1 MGVKVKPS
9 HYAMRVPNYGLY
21 LGLRNELDDRIAIG
35 GSTALV
41 VRGELPSNYTPGDLD
56 LCIEHESQLSII
68 DSYLTQR
75 GWVKSIDLPNGNAFT
90 VRRQYK
96 LDGEK
101 VDFFLIPDLDRWVD
115 YIDGNVYVKSQVIW
129 AARGYYAGV
138 GSEKAQQQLVTNGM
152 IRPFVPNSTPNS
164 KLSKRQV
171 IRRIIGDIKH
181 LIKSIL

>member
-1 MGVKVKPS
+1 MK
-9 HYAMRVPNYGLY
+9 VPNYELY
-21 LGLRNELDDRIAIG
+21 LGLRSQLDGRIAIG

-41 VRGELPSNYTPGDLD
+41 VRGELPADYKPGDLD
-56 LCIEHESQLSII
+56 LCIEHEIQLSII
-68 DSYLTQR
+68 DTYLTQR
-75 GWVKSIDLPNGNAFT
+75 GWEMSIDIPNGNAFT

-101 VDFFLIPDLDRWVD
+101 VDFFIIPDLDRWVD
-115 YIDGNVYVKSQVIW
+115 YMDGNVYVKPQVIW

-138 GSEKAQQQLVTNGM
+138 GSDKAQNQLVKNGM

-164 KLSKRQV
+164 KLTKRQV
-171 IRRIIGDIKH
+171 IRRIIGDVKH